1 MFVSPDS
8 SDFILLS
15 GEASAA
21 GHQAGGG
28 DASQR
33 RGADKGEGETA
44 QGGE

>member
-1 MFVSPDS
+1 MV
-8 SDFILLS
+8 DFFFFL

-28 DASQR
+28 DAGQR
-33 RGADKGEGETA
+33 RGTGQGERETA